1 MLQYRNT
8 ALIVRRPSSI
18 IKKQEKKQFS
28 KGLLGNCF
36 SLLFFNRNAENK
48 FSIAKT

>member
-1 MLQYRNT
+1 VSQYRNT

-28 KGLLGNCF
+28 KGLLDEQF
-36 SLLFFNRNAENK
+36 S
-48 FSIAKT
+48 FSY